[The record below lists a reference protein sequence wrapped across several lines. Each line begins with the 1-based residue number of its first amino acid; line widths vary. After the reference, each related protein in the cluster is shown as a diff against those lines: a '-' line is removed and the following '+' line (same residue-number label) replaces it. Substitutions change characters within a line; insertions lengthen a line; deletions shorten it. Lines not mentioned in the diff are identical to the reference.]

1 MKIILHTTAVNKGN
15 GEIKKMSRDLDG
27 RQIIDYDIVS
37 GNTKKTRALE
47 MVNEWNRMSVIFNGG
62 DIFWH
67 YHLEIVP

>member
-15 GEIKKMSRDLDG
+15 GEIKKMSKDLDG

-47 MVNEWNRMSVIFNGG
+47 MVNEWNRVATTCGG

-67 YHLEIVP
+67 YHLELVP